1 MISEDESQITTADN
15 LESLSSEELL
25 EHNSHNNVDGNENST
40 SVSVIF
46 DDQFDAQSESN
57 DRHLDINSINT
68 VNDNGKN
75 HMLERHPKLKEFF
88 DNEFKDNQDSL
99 NGRVNGDVV
108 NSDIHVD
115 TQGTRTVWT
124 NLKGMFSN
132 RFKMTAGARPKV
144 VFNVEEADSNSK
156 TNTSVTQSGSSKGV
170 VQRQSRNTGYRRS
183 ISCDPLAS
191 GETVLPSTEP
201 IDIKY
206 SDENFPVKVQYLIT
220 LNSQTH

>member
-15 LESLSSEELL
+15 LESLSLEELL
-25 EHNSHNNVDGNENST
+25 EHSSHNNVDGNENST

-46 DDQFDAQSESN
+46 DDQFDAQSESK
-57 DRHLDINSINT
+57 DTHLDSNSINT
-68 VNDNGKN
+68 VDDNGKN

-108 NSDIHVD
+108 NSDIHID
-115 TQGTRTVWT
+115 TQDTRTVWT

-144 VFNVEEADSNSK
+144 VFNVEEADSDSK

-170 VQRQSRNTGYRRS
+170 VQRRSRDTGYRRS

-206 SDENFPVKVQYLIT
+206 SDENFPVKVQYLF
-220 LNSQTH
+220 